1 MSLPRTRETDGSS
14 DGLSAFGLKLSRIRR
29 RLGMSQ
35 GALAK
40 ATGMCQAH
48 ISAMERGIS
57 LPGRRALDKIK
68 ALPELDLED
77 GHRLTDAAR
86 RDREAQ
92 KKCASHRI

>member
-1 MSLPRTRETDGSS
+1 MSLPRTRETDGSP
-14 DGLSAFGLKLSRIRR
+14 DGLSAFGMELSRIRR

-40 ATGMCQAH
+40 ASGMCQAH
-48 ISAMERGIS
+48 ISAMERGVS

-86 RDREAQ
+86 KDRHGA
-92 KKCASHRI
+92 KKCTSHRI

>member
-1 MSLPRTRETDGSS
+1 MSLPRKKETDGSP
-14 DGLSAFGLKLSRIRR
+14 DGVSAFGLELSRIRR

-40 ATGMCQAH
+40 ASGMCQAH
-48 ISAMERGIS
+48 ISAMERGVS

-86 RDREAQ
+86 RDRHGA
-92 KKCASHRI
+92 KMRFA

>member
-1 MSLPRTRETDGSS
+1 MSLPRTRETDGSP
-14 DGLSAFGLKLSRIRR
+14 DGLSAFGMELFRIRR

-48 ISAMERGIS
+48 ISAIERGVS

-86 RDREAQ
+86 KDRHGA
-92 KKCASHRI
+92 KMRFV

>member
-1 MSLPRTRETDGSS
+1 MSLPCKRETNGSPDGVP
-14 DGLSAFGLKLSRIRR
+14 AFGPELSRIRR

-40 ATGMCQAH
+40 ASGMCQAH
-48 ISAMERGIS
+48 ISAMERGVS

-86 RDREAQ
+86 KDRHGA
-92 KKCASHRI
+92 KMRFS